1 MTIRAGVR
9 TSDKE
14 LLEKAGQL
22 LGESEE
28 ALVDVWL
35 AAHNAEPGRLKTA
48 LREIKSIVEETL
60 PDIGER
66 VALEPE
72 AKPAHRGNGFITDAM
87 RYTAGRVDKRKER
100 KKQERAAV
108 KIARARARS

>member
-1 MTIRAGVR
+1 MTIRAGVK

-48 LREIKSIVEETL
+48 LREIKSIVEEAL
-60 PDIGER
+60 PDIDER
-66 VALEPE
+66 VELGPE
-72 AKPAHRGNGFITDAM
+72 ELKTNGFITDAM
-87 RYTAGRVDKRKER
+87 RYTAGRVDARKERKRKER
-100 KKQERAAV
+100 AAIRAV
-108 KIARARARS
+108 KARS

>member
-1 MTIRAGVR
+1 MAIRAGVK

-35 AAHNAEPGRLKTA
+35 TAHNAEPGRLKTA
-48 LREIKSIVEETL
+48 LREIKSIVEEAL
-60 PDIGER
+60 PDIDLR
-66 VALEPE
+66 VDVEPE

-87 RYTAGRVDKRKER
+87 RYAAGRVDKRKER
-100 KKQERAAV
+100 KKKESAAV
-108 KIARARARS
+108 RAVRARS